1 MKSKMRK
8 AFQRYE
14 GGLFSDVNKA
24 DVGDGFDKMMEAG
37 VDMMSWADPFL
48 MMRFLHT
55 SVRRQWRRLP
65 SR

>member
-37 VDMMSWADPFL
+37 VDMMSWADPFQPDDAVPA
-48 MMRFLHT
+48 H
-55 SVRRQWRRLP
+55 VP
-65 SR
+65 